1 MKTRILWNFS
11 IKNRRANKMLQIP
24 FILATGMMFALYYI
38 MSSLSENTYVLTRH
52 ATLPR
57 LIDMGVGIIV
67 IFTAVF
73 VIYANRF
80 LTKRRNKEFALYGI
94 LGLEKKHIS
103 RILFFE
109 QVLNFIEIGILSTI
123 GGYLIGKLMFLGLN
137 SLMQEKQV
145 TLMDYPFSISAAK
158 NTLIFLLILLAII
171 HVINCARVQISNPIQ
186 LLSKQKAGEKEPKL
200 KYGVLILGL
209 IFLGAGY
216 FIALTTDGL
225 LEALLLFF
233 VAAICVMIGT
243 YLLFTSFSIF
253 ILKRMKKRK
262 SYFYKKEHFLSTSGM
277 LYRMKANAVGI
288 ASICILCTGII
299 IALGTTF
306 TIYRGIEGAMEGEMV
321 YDYDATDSTH
331 YDLNGDPSQI
341 VAAKEALYQTIL
353 KTETDN
359 RKVEDIAVYT
369 DLFVPAFDNESK
381 LESMTL
387 ENDMNFSNGYYLII
401 ESLDE
406 YNQAKN
412 KNLELKENEI
422 YMTANVER
430 VKEYQTLTLADK
442 EYQVKPIDELISS
455 TIAIGCF
462 YIIVPEEDMVQMANY
477 YKTYNREVER
487 YEPSKLILMGQWNVN
502 EIDDEY
508 RIKLRETFAASPYR
522 LKEKETAIIEQ
533 YELNGGF
540 LFLGIV
546 VGSIFLIGTVL
557 VIYYKQVAEG
567 YEDRDN
573 FQIMKKVGLPETLIR
588 KTAKTQI
595 IWMFLLPI
603 AVAAIHTS
611 VASKILYQLLGMFGI
626 RDIPLYVSSM
636 GIVIGIFAIVY
647 MMVFA
652 VTSRIYYR
660 IVNN

>member
-52 ATLPR
+52 ATLPT
-57 LIDMGVGIIV
+57 LINMGVGIIFV
-67 IFTAVF
+67 FTTVF

-103 RILFFE
+103 RILLFE
-109 QVLNFIEIGILSTI
+109 QVLNFVEIAVISIL
-123 GGYLIGKLMFLGLN
+123 GGHLIGKLMFLGLN

-145 TLMDYPFSISAAK
+145 TLMDYPFSFHAAR
-158 NTLIFLLILLAII
+158 NTILFLFFILIVI
-171 HVINCARVQISNPIQ
+171 HLINCARVQISNPIQ
-186 LLSKQKAGEKEPKL
+186 LLSKQKSGEKEPKL
-200 KYGVLILGL
+200 KYGVLILGI
-209 IFLGAGY
+209 IFLAIGY
-216 FIALTTDGL
+216 TIALNTEGL

-233 VAAICVMIGT
+233 VAVICVMIGT
-243 YLLFTSFSIF
+243 YLLFTSFSIY
-253 ILKRMKKRK
+253 ILKKMKKRK

-306 TIYRGIEGAMEGEMV
+306 TLYRGIESTTEGKMT
-321 YDYDATDSTH
+321 YDYEIMDSAR
-331 YDLNGDPSQI
+331 YDLNGDVDQI
-341 VAAKEALYQTIL
+341 EEAKKAMYQTIL
-353 KTETDN
+353 NTET
-359 RKVEDIAVYT
+359 EDKNVKDVGVYL
-369 DLFVPAFDNESK
+369 DLFVPVFDNQGK

-387 ENDMNFSNGYYLII
+387 ETDGGVSNAYYLII
-401 ESLDE
+401 ESVEE

-412 KNLELKENEI
+412 TNLKLEDHEI
-422 YMTANVER
+422 FMTSNIKR
-430 VKEYQTLTLADK
+430 LKEYQTLTLAEK
-442 EYQVKPIDELISS
+442 EYQVRTVEEQIASN
-455 TIAIGCF
+455 IAIGCF
-462 YIIVPEEDMVQMANY
+462 YVLLPEEDMIQMANY
-477 YKTYNREVER
+477 YKTYS
-487 YEPSKLILMGQWNVN
+487 YETENYETSKATLTGQWNVDN
-502 EIDDEY
+502 IDDEY
-508 RIKLRETFAASPYR
+508 RGKLHEVFATSPYQ
-522 LKEKETAIIEQ
+522 LEEKERALIEE
-533 YELNGGF
+533 YEMNGGF

-546 VGSIFLIGTVL
+546 VGMIFLIGTVL

-573 FQIMKKVGLPETLIR
+573 FQIMKKVGLPETLIK
-588 KTAKTQI
+588 KTAKMQI

-603 AVAAIHTS
+603 VVAAIHTT
-611 VASKILYQLLGMFGI
+611 VASKILFQLLGMFGI
-626 RDIPLYVSSM
+626 REVPLYVSSM
-636 GIVIGIFAIVY
+636 GIVIAIFAVVY
-647 MMVFA
+647 FIVFA
-652 VTSRIYYR
+652 VTSKIYYK